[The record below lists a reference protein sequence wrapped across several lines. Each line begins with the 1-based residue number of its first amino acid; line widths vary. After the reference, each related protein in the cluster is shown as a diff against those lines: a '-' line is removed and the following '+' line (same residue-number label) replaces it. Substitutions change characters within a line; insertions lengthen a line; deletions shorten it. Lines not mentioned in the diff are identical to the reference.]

1 MTRYA
6 FSVSV
11 PDTHTAT
18 IERVTAL
25 LAAQGFGVLTRI
37 DVHEVFQKKLGLTR
51 APYTILG
58 ACNPGFA
65 RDALA
70 AQSELGILLPCNV
83 VVEAVEAGC
92 RVHVTDPEPL
102 FGLADLPALAH
113 IMGEVRTRMQA
124 VVSGLSTET

>member
-11 PDTHTAT
+11 PDTHPAT

-25 LAAQGFGVLTRI
+25 LAAQGFGILTRI

-65 RDALA
+65 NEALA

-113 IMGEVRTRMQA
+113 VMGEVRTRMQA
-124 VVSGLSTET
+124 VVQGLSAAT

>member
-51 APYTILG
+51 A
-58 ACNPGFA
+58 
-65 RDALA
+65 
-70 AQSELGILLPCNV
+70 
-83 VVEAVEAGC
+83 
-92 RVHVTDPEPL
+92 HVT
-102 FGLADLPALAH
+102 DLPALAH